1 MKKID
6 LLSKKILVFLLME
19 TLLVVAIGIPL
30 LILKPADTDVL
41 VMACSIIFMWFPVI
55 ATFLTKKITHDDSKV
70 CCKLHFR
77 VNWKAYLLSA
87 YLPSV
92 LVLVG
97 AAFYFIIFPDYFD
110 LGMSN
115 IKTLVAQ
122 VGQDVV
128 IPELSIGM
136 IIAISIGMVL
146 LAPFVFVNHIL
157 AFGEEYGWRGYL
169 LPLLCEK
176 IGSRKGILLNGALWG
191 FAHAPLVC
199 VGVNYTGSY
208 WGRPFT
214 GIIMMVLFA
223 MVVGIFLS
231 YLTLKT
237 KSIIPACIAHG
248 VINAVR
254 EAPLFVC
261 CSVYNALLG
270 PKISGIIGMAGF
282 IILAAFL
289 FCSKFIF
296 QDLQKDT

>member
-1 MKKID
+1 MNKND
-6 LLSKKILVFLLME
+6 FLNKKILVFLIIE
-19 TLLVVAIGIPL
+19 ALLVAAIGILL
-30 LILKPADTDVL
+30 LIMKPADTDIL
-41 VMACSIIFMWFPVI
+41 VMVSAIIFMWLPVI
-55 ATFLTKKITHDDSKV
+55 ATFLTKKITQDDSKV
-70 CCKLHFR
+70 CCKLCFR
-77 VNWKAYLLSA
+77 ENWKTYLLSA

-97 AAFYFIIFPDYFD
+97 AAFYFIIFPDHFD
-110 LGMSN
+110 LEMSN
-115 IKTLVAQ
+115 IKILVAQ

-128 IPELSIGM
+128 IPELSIGI
-136 IIAISIGMVL
+136 IIAISIGLVL

-176 IGSRKGILLNGALWG
+176 FGSQKGILLNGALWG
-191 FAHAPLVC
+191 LAHAPLVC

-214 GIIMMVLFA
+214 GVIMMTLFA

-231 YLTLKT
+231 FLTIKT

-261 CSVYNALLG
+261 CSSYNALLG

-282 IILAAFL
+282 IILGAFL
-289 FCSKFIF
+289 LWKNPINKSLESPK
-296 QDLQKDT
+296 